1 MREEKWK
8 SRLDRDPKQF
18 IVLVATDAMRLA
30 MLKPTKNFPPSV
42 VIAWL
47 STVAATKPSAGRVG
61 VPKDG
66 ERVCWQCK
74 GAGKTGPGPFD
85 GCDRC
90 AGTGVLKARKPKLT
104 ALEAA
109 GQ

>member
-1 MREEKWK
+1 MA
-8 SRLDRDPKQF
+8 DPARDTALSE
-18 IVLVATDAMRLA
+18 LVARVRL
-30 MLKPTKNFPPSV
+30 TC
-42 VIAWL
+42 
-47 STVAATKPSAGRVG
+47 AGRVG

>member
-47 STVAATKPSAGRVG
+47 STVAATKPSVAEYFTMPATRTSLREQS
-61 VPKDG
+61 DG
-66 ERVCWQCK
+66 
-74 GAGKTGPGPFD
+74 
-85 GCDRC
+85 
-90 AGTGVLKARKPKLT
+90 
-104 ALEAA
+104 
-109 GQ
+109 